1 MAKHNYTQYSNKK
14 KDEPIVDTV
23 KMEVEE
29 TIETADVVVDLVEE
43 TVETVALPKI
53 VEGVVVNCGKLNV
66 RLYPS
71 LTAPVVGIL
80 DVMSELEINVDESTG
95 EWFKVCTATGIEGYC
110 MRKFVDAYL

>member
-14 KDEPIVDTV
+14 KDEI
-23 KMEVEE
+23 M
-29 TIETADVVVDLVEE
+29 TADAVVEPVELPSVDLIEE

-66 RLYPS
+66 RLYPG

>member
-14 KDEPIVDTV
+14 KDEIV
-23 KMEVEE
+23 
-29 TIETADVVVDLVEE
+29 TADAVVEPVEMSPVDLVEE

-66 RLYPS
+66 RLYPG